1 MRYCIN
7 CHALLSEED
16 VFCKKCGTKVEY
28 AEKLSSE
35 ESIALANELER
46 KYSELHSIKSELDQC
61 QKDLPRYQLPDKR
74 PRYSA
79 FRFFWPFLIY
89 SQIAELVVGIIF
101 IVILVNGLLSGRM
114 STEYDT
120 DSLKTVMM
128 FFMLVAAA
136 ATVIFGGVY
145 ATRKRDRLNAKLAE
159 DELPLMQKKSNIIS
173 RIGEL
178 NNMKSHLE
186 YELKQYNSWIP
197 VTLRNPSGIRKAR
210 SYIESG
216 EAKDLY
222 EAVMLCQNK
231 W

>member
-1 MRYCIN
+1 MNYCIN
-7 CHALLSEED
+7 CHALLSEND
-16 VFCKKCGTKVEY
+16 VFCKKCGTKIEY
-28 AEKLSSE
+28 TPNLSAD
-35 ESIALANELER
+35 ESIALANDLESKYNELELIN
-46 KYSELHSIKSELDQC
+46 SEINDC

-89 SQIAELVVGIIF
+89 SQLAELVVGIIF
-101 IVILVNGLLSGRM
+101 IVILVNGLLSGRL

-128 FFMLVAAA
+128 FFMFVAAA

-145 ATRKRDRLNAKLAE
+145 ATRKRDRMNAKLAE
-159 DELPLMQKKSNIIS
+159 EELPMMQQKSNIIS

-178 NNMKSHLE
+178 NSKKSRLE

-197 VTLRNPSGIRKAR
+197 VSLRNPSGIRKAR
-210 SYIESG
+210 LYIESG

-222 EAVMLCQNK
+222 EAVMLCQNRY
-231 W
+231 

>member
-1 MRYCIN
+1 MISKRPSAY
-7 CHALLSEED
+7 
-16 VFCKKCGTKVEY
+16 
-28 AEKLSSE
+28 
-35 ESIALANELER
+35 
-46 KYSELHSIKSELDQC
+46 
-61 QKDLPRYQLPDKR
+61 QKDD
-74 PRYSA
+74 
-79 FRFFWPFLIY
+79 FRPFLIY
-89 SQIAELVVGIIF
+89 SQIAEAVVGAIF
-101 IVILVNGLLSGRM
+101 IVILISGLTSGRM
-114 STEYDT
+114 NTEYDT

-210 SYIESG
+210 AYIESG

>member
-1 MRYCIN
+1 MNYCIN
-7 CHALLSEED
+7 CHAVLSEDD
-16 VFCKKCGTKVEY
+16 VFCKKCGTKIEHT
-28 AEKLSSE
+28 ANLSAD
-35 ESIALANELER
+35 ESIALANELES
-46 KYSELHSIKSELDQC
+46 KYSELKLINSEINDC

-89 SQIAELVVGIIF
+89 SQLAELVVGIIF
-101 IVILVNGLLSGRM
+101 IVILINGLLSGRL

-145 ATRKRDRLNAKLAE
+145 ATRKRDRMNAKLAE
-159 DELPLMQKKSNIIS
+159 EELPMMQKRSNIIS

-178 NNMKSHLE
+178 NSKKSRLE

-197 VTLRNPSGIRKAR
+197 VSMRNPSSIRKAR
-210 SYIESG
+210 LYIENG

-222 EAVMLCQNK
+222 EAVMLCQNRY
-231 W
+231 